1 MTSIQTSISKKTIIA
16 NTVRKNHSTGE
27 ISYSMNMSITVKAY
41 LQTADD
47 SQEIRRFAVDQGA
60 STSYEY
66 LSTKITQVFP
76 SIGRSD
82 SFTLS
87 YRDSEGDLI
96 AFSSDEE
103 LVDALGQL
111 SEDIFRVYIKLTGK
125 KVSHDESKCG
135 EKVLHPGVI
144 CDGCEGRI
152 FGPRF
157 KCAVCPDYDL
167 CKGCEEKGLHPDHEM
182 IKIRKPQIGRSHMGG
197 FSFRPGLWQLFAGG
211 LRPRMAQEW
220 NRMWRQRN
228 QEQTE
233 KCPEGDAP
241 AEEGASEN
249 PTEGANPQE
258 EYLKNVGDA
267 VADMLGPFGIDVDV
281 DVEHHGMRKR
291 CGKGP
296 GPGHP
301 WGRGPHGCG
310 RGRGG
315 RGGQGGR
322 CQRRKAQAEAKAGAA
337 KEATSTDNQEAMNEN
352 TPKNHEETAS
362 PMETDVP
369 AKEGQ
374 GGSSDENDWT
384 VVQDPVSSA
393 PQDGTPAKDSGL
405 AQALKQMKA
414 MGFDDEGGWLT
425 SLLEAKGGDIGRA
438 LDAIKMGHHAK

>member
-1 MTSIQTSISKKTIIA
+1 
-16 NTVRKNHSTGE
+16 
-27 ISYSMNMSITVKAY
+27 MSITVKAY

-66 LSTKITQVFP
+66 LSMKVIQVFP

-87 YRDSEGDLI
+87 YKDSEGDFI
-96 AFSSDEE
+96 AFSSDNE

-111 SEDIFRVYIKLTGK
+111 SEDIFRVYIKPSGIK
-125 KVSHDESKCG
+125 YQSDESKCG
-135 EKVLHPGVI
+135 EKVFHPGVI

-152 FGPRF
+152 YGPRF
-157 KCAVCPDYDL
+157 KCVVCPDYDL
-167 CKGCEEKGLHPDHEM
+167 CKGCEEKGLHPEHEV

-197 FSFRPGLWQLFAGG
+197 FSFRPGLWRLFSG
-211 LRPRMAQEW
+211 LRPGMAHECG
-220 NRMWRQRN
+220 RMWRQRN

-258 EYLKNVGDA
+258 DYMKNVGDA
-267 VADMLGPFGIDVDV
+267 VADMLKPFGIDVDV
-281 DVEHHGMRKR
+281 DVENHGMRKR
-291 CGKGP
+291 CGRGHCGKGP
-296 GPGHP
+296 GPDHP
-301 WGRGPHGCG
+301 WGRGPYGC

-315 RGGQGGR
+315 RGGQGFR
-322 CQRRKAQAEAKAGAA
+322 CQRRRAQAEAQTDAEKAT
-337 KEATSTDNQEAMNEN
+337 TSTDNQDKPQEEPMNDDTTATKNNEEN
-352 TPKNHEETAS
+352 SS
-362 PMETDVP
+362 PMETEMP
-369 AKEGQ
+369 AKQSQ

-384 VVQDPVSSA
+384 VVQDPISSE
-393 PQDGTPAKDSGL
+393 PQDFDNTDIMPELRNPSPKDSKI

-425 SLLEAKGGDIGRA
+425 QLLDAKGGDIGRA
-438 LDAIKMGHHAK
+438 LDAIKMGHHME